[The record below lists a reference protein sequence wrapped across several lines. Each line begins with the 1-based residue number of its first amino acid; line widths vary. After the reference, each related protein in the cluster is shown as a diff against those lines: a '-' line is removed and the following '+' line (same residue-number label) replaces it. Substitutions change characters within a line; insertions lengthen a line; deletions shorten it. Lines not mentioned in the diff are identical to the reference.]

1 MCWHDYCFHRCM
13 DTVKDQ
19 SGISLY
25 LVSVVHQLPRG
36 QQSGRRL
43 QDQIRSDVPMSTW
56 KLGHQ
61 RTQSFSQCMKFTGY
75 CLRINWTHSLP
86 SMPLLDV
93 TMCDPTTDLTLIL
106 LALGRALSQKISW
119 HHQKHSFVRS
129 MVCLILIHAT
139 KVGKSKVILQRS
151 SPRYSA
157 TNHRC
162 CKVPYH
168 VCTLSSNYME
178 SSSSA
183 TPQSSSSG
191 GNGMDDQGRPV
202 SATATLSATYV
213 QSLQGVHFMWV
224 YKVVPQPKLQLQV
237 YMNNTL

>member
-1 MCWHDYCFHRCM
+1 M

-25 LVSVVHQLPRG
+25 RVSVVHQLPRG
-36 QQSGRRL
+36 QHSGRRL

-86 SMPLLDV
+86 SMPLLNV
-93 TMCDPTTDLTLIL
+93 TVCLSSAATERRQPGRCSNNITLIL

-119 HHQKHSFVRS
+119 HHQKHSFLDLWCAWRWFMQQS
-129 MVCLILIHAT
+129 T
-139 KVGKSKVILQRS
+139 SKAILQRS
-151 SPRYSA
+151 IPKRLPP
-157 TNHRC
+157 TTDTE
-162 CKVPYH
+162 VPYH
-168 VCTLSSNYME
+168 ACTLSSNYME
-178 SSSSA
+178 SSSPA
-183 TPQSSSSG
+183 
-191 GNGMDDQGRPV
+191 M
-202 SATATLSATYV
+202 AILSATYA

-224 YKVVPQPKLQLQV
+224 YKGVPQPTLQLQV
-237 YMNNTL
+237 CMYNRLY